1 MLGVA
6 AKEQHYWEADSYWEG
21 GGSHLPPILAA
32 RAVFCSQ
39 RILRY
44 FTGYS

>member
-6 AKEQHYWEADSYWEG
+6 AKELQDREADSWEG

-32 RAVFCSQ
+32 RAVFRSQ
-39 RILRY
+39 LILHY